1 MARILSTDLT
11 IHHSLLLIKPPRTF
25 ALNSAPLC
33 VKNPNLN
40 MKLELLT
47 PWELPIKSNLT
58 QNNQIKIQKV
68 LKELLTALTQPNI
81 QQNITI
87 IENMIMELEIYN
99 VFTPEIT
106 STNTNLKYWEIED
119 FDTYFQV
126 NHVQSTEP
134 EICLVKSLLST
145 IKTFFCLNQSNANLD

>member
-1 MARILSTDLT
+1 
-11 IHHSLLLIKPPRTF
+11 
-25 ALNSAPLC
+25 
-33 VKNPNLN
+33 

-58 QNNQIKIQKV
+58 QNNQIQIQKV

-87 IENMIMELEIYN
+87 IENLIMELEIYD

-106 STNTNLKYWEIED
+106 STNTVLKYWEIEE

-126 NHVQSTEP
+126 NHIQTTEP
-134 EICLVKSLLST
+134 EICLVKSLLAT
-145 IKTFFCLNQSNANLD
+145 IKTFLCLNQSNVNLDVTQINLQREGFLTYIYLLGRVFQLELEL